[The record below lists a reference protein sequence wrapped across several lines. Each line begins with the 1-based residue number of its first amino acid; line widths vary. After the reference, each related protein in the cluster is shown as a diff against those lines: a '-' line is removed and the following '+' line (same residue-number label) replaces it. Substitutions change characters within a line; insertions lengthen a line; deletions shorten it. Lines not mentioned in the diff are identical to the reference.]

1 MVNLDGPEEVGCSL
15 DDDHD
20 VRHMLLDLLDHPSV
34 VLAHLPHGDLLQ
46 FVEEVAQA
54 REGGASIGVKQG
66 GGSDN
71 VAVLDAV
78 REA

>member
-1 MVNLDGPEEVGCSL
+1 MVNLDWLEEVGGSL

-20 VRHMLLDLLDHPSV
+20 VRHMLLDLLDHPGV

-46 FVEEVAQA
+46 LVEEVTEAG
-54 REGGASIGVKQG
+54 EGGAPVGVKQG
-66 GGSDN
+66 GGRDH
-71 VAVLDAV
+71 VTVLDTV

>member
-1 MVNLDGPEEVGCSL
+1 MVNLDGPEEVRGPL

-20 VRHMLLDLLDHPSV
+20 VRHMLLDLLDHPGV
-34 VLAHLPHGDLLQ
+34 LLAHLPHGDLLQ
-46 FVEEVAQA
+46 LVEEITQA

-66 GGSDN
+66 GGGDN